1 MNPIAIFT
9 DKNNLKTVDNYRI
22 SYLSIFITSLL
33 ITEIGRNIYRPF
45 IYNNNINNF
54 RIADSIGNFG
64 RIIAQVFFGFLIFN
78 PLKNKGFRLIVFYVI
93 GYMLYEVLQPLLPR
107 GVFNWKDIY
116 GTIIGGVIGL
126 VLFHS
131 IHLVIKRQKIIF
143 KF

>member
-78 PLKNKGFRLIVFYVI
+78 PPKNKGFRLIAFYVI

-107 GVFNWKDIY
+107 GVFDWKDIY